1 MEIKQRKRKRK
12 KKFST
17 NKNILDANRLHNLE
31 NILGIKIKKKKI
43 IRYILRAI
51 LYRNYL
57 AIFPTFNGTLFILLY
72 TVFASI

>member
-31 NILGIKIKKKKI
+31 NIPGIKIKKKK
-43 IRYILRAI
+43 
-51 LYRNYL
+51 
-57 AIFPTFNGTLFILLY
+57 
-72 TVFASI
+72 